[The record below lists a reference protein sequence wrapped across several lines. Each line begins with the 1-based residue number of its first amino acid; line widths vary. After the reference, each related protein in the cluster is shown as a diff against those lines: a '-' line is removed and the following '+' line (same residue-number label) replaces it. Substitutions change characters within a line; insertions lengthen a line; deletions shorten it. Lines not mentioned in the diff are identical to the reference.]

1 MFAHFNLNACN
12 IYCDKRGSDY
22 IVSYASSGEILISS
36 LGVQDDNN
44 NDKE

>member
-22 IVSYASSGEILISS
+22 IVSQASSSVSLVSS
-36 LGVQDDNN
+36 LGVQEDNN